1 MMKWCLIARSGC
13 RILRPS
19 RRALDQGGDG
29 DHVGAARAAA
39 PKENFNTEL
48 DNFCSMIMSYQ
59 GRRWR
64 LVMVRIMLAIL
75 LSVCVL
81 SVVVPVTQTI
91 AAPLRYAP

>member
-1 MMKWCLIARSGC
+1 MPDRADRL

-29 DHVGAARAAA
+29 DQVGAARAAA

-48 DNFCSMIMSYQ
+48 DNFCSMIMSHKI
-59 GRRWR
+59 RIWR
-64 LVMVRIMLAIL
+64 LVMVRIMLAVF

-81 SVVVPVTQTI
+81 SVVVPVTQAS